1 MSASVAE
8 LFAEKVRELRGS
20 QDSIEKL
27 SHWVVFHRKRITQI
41 VPVWNQELQKDVSG
55 KRVLPLLY
63 VCHEV
68 LQASKSKGNECIE
81 AFKGVLPE
89 AVKHAAGFGDKYK
102 PGIQKLC
109 KIWTKFKFFDSDF
122 VDDLLASLNAPVA
135 KPKKQQVVAY
145 TASTAMSKQLTELY
159 EAADTCTATC
169 EDAERKLQTLCAADQ
184 GVEEGSAKLKKAIE
198 KTLGARK
205 RLLSFLEKEEAR
217 HLDVSRRSGLSTRM
231 SESQIQNVQMLH
243 DELSHGPTKRL
254 SLIHI

>member
-1 MSASVAE
+1 
-8 LFAEKVRELRGS
+8 
-20 QDSIEKL
+20 
-27 SHWVVFHRKRITQI
+27 
-41 VPVWNQELQKDVSG
+41 
-55 KRVLPLLY
+55 
-63 VCHEV
+63 
-68 LQASKSKGNECIE
+68 
-81 AFKGVLPE
+81 
-89 AVKHAAGFGDKYK
+89 
-102 PGIQKLC
+102 
-109 KIWTKFKFFDSDF
+109 
-122 VDDLLASLNAPVA
+122 
-135 KPKKQQVVAY
+135 
-145 TASTAMSKQLTELY
+145 MSKQLTELY